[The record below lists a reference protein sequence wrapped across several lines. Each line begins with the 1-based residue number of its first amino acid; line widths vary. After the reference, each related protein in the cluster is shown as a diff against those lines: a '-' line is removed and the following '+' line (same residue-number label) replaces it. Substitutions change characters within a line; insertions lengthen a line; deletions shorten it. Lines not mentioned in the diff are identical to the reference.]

1 MPRPSRRR
9 SPWRCCPLGSG
20 PCLILPG
27 LLTRWYPARS
37 PGGKSSREPAWD
49 GGAGGRRWARSGLL
63 ASAASPSRFLVLLLH
78 GPRVSEKP
86 RATAPG
92 AERPA
97 GESCCPNSPERLP
110 HSSSGQM
117 RKWGGR
123 RDGGQVESA
132 TRPSGVGG
140 VGGERRRRK
149 KGRRHGASWCRGS
162 QQEELQQVNWDPSH
176 AGASRFSPPASPR
189 SPHPLLTARP
199 NTPIQTPG
207 RAHTHAHSPSPSTL
221 RRKAGKCIEDCLLKA
236 EHLT

>member
-20 PCLILPG
+20 RCLILPG
-27 LLTRWYPARS
+27 MLKRWYPARS
-37 PGGKSSREPAWD
+37 PGGKSSRDPAWD

-63 ASAASPSRFLVLLLH
+63 ASAASPSPFLVLLLH

-117 RKWGGR
+117 RKWGGNFFIHEMFGIWAKR
-123 RDGGQVESA
+123 TQRLGLLTNNIPLLYKLIGSHLIA
-132 TRPSGVGG
+132 PL
-140 VGGERRRRK
+140 GEVTCCLK
-149 KGRRHGASWCRGS
+149 
-162 QQEELQQVNWDPSH
+162 
-176 AGASRFSPPASPR
+176 SPR
-189 SPHPLLTARP
+189 
-199 NTPIQTPG
+199 
-207 RAHTHAHSPSPSTL
+207 
-221 RRKAGKCIEDCLLKA
+221 
-236 EHLT
+236 

>member
-20 PCLILPG
+20 RCLILPG
-27 LLTRWYPARS
+27 MLTRWYPERS

-63 ASAASPSRFLVLLLH
+63 ASAASPSPLLVLLLH

-117 RKWGGR
+117 RKWGGCV
-123 RDGGQVESA
+123 DGGQVESA
-132 TRPSGVGG
+132 TRPNGG
-140 VGGERRRRK
+140 WGAGRKKTEEEGERVR
-149 KGRRHGASWCRGS
+149 A
-162 QQEELQQVNWDPSH
+162 ELVQGLS
-176 AGASRFSPPASPR
+176 ASRRSSSRLTGIRATLWLLSSPR
-189 SPHPLLTARP
+189 PPLLTR
-199 NTPIQTPG
+199 
-207 RAHTHAHSPSPSTL
+207 STL
-221 RRKAGKCIEDCLLKA
+221 YLLPA
-236 EHLT
+236 PIHPSRHPDARSRTHILPRPQLCAVRLESVLRIAS